1 MAGKM
6 KFIKQKKWLIFGVVA
21 TFFAWRIIVVNI
33 AQHLESENSPA
44 AVAWGPHSSQ
54 ALMIA
59 AFDIA
64 NTDTKRAREV
74 AEQVVFYNPVSGRGF
89 WLLARFLELE
99 GNLTLGKNAAKMA
112 HFLAPK
118 DAGVQLPLGAFWM
131 RRGLPVQAIT
141 HWGAAIESNAKL
153 TKTLFPVMLQ
163 IVDMPQSRIAAAEAL
178 AKVPGWWDGFFMY
191 AMKNTTQ
198 EDTLKAMYL
207 ARSDK
212 ISHEQRR
219 AYIDHLLAVGYYT
232 DAYFVWL
239 NGLQGA
245 QLAALGNI
253 YDGGFEQILDD
264 EGFGWRPNLSK
275 GFMLAAEPTYGH
287 TGKKAL
293 HIAFQQRLSSRELI
307 RQFLM
312 LDAGSYRFKGNSR
325 VDNLNAGKGVRWE
338 IQCADKDGRA
348 LLLSSEPYIGTDGW
362 NKFDMEFTIPA
373 EQCEVQAL
381 RLQLNAGN
389 DFEETPFS
397 GSVWFD
403 ELEITKV
410 D

>member
-312 LDAGSYRFKGNSR
+312 LDAGNYRFKGNSR
-325 VDNLNAGKGVRWE
+325 LDNLNAGKGVRWE

>member
-1 MAGKM
+1 M
-6 KFIKQKKWLIFGVVA
+6 KLIKQKKWLIFGVVA
-21 TFFAWRIIVVNI
+21 TFFAWRIIVVNV

-44 AVAWGPHSSQ
+44 AVAWGPNSPQ

-74 AEQVVFYNPVSGRGF
+74 AEKAVFYNPVNGRGF

-99 GNLTLGKNAAKMA
+99 GNLTLAKNAAKMA
-112 HFLAPK
+112 NFLAPK

-131 RRGLPVQAIT
+131 RRGLPVQAMN
-141 HWGAAIESNAKL
+141 HWGAAIESNARL
-153 TKTLFPVMLQ
+153 TKTLFPVMLK
-163 IVDMPQSRIAAAEAL
+163 IVDMPQSRNAAAEAL
-178 AKVPGWWDGFFMY
+178 AKAPGWWDSFFMY

-212 ISHEQRR
+212 INHEQRR

-287 TGKKAL
+287 AGKKAL

-307 RQFLM
+307 KQFLM
-312 LDAGSYRFKGNSR
+312 LDAGNYRFKGNSR
-325 VDNLNAGKGVRWE
+325 VDNLNAGKGVRWK
-338 IQCADKDGRA
+338 IHCADKDSKA
-348 LLLSSEPYIGTDGW
+348 LLSSSEPYIGTDNW
-362 NKFDMEFTIPA
+362 NRFDIEFTIPA
-373 EQCEVQAL
+373 EKCEVQAL
-381 RLQLNAGN
+381 RLQLDAGN
-389 DFEETPFS
+389 GFEVTPFS

>member
-1 MAGKM
+1 M
-6 KFIKQKKWLIFGVVA
+6 KFIKQRKWLIFGVVA

-33 AQHLESENSPA
+33 AQHLESENSQA
-44 AVAWGPHSSQ
+44 ALAWGPSSPQ

-59 AFDIA
+59 ASDIA

-74 AEQVVFYNPVSGRGF
+74 AEQSVFYNPVSGRGF
-89 WLLARFLELE
+89 WMLARFLELE
-99 GNLTLGKNAAKMA
+99 GNLTLAKNAAKMA

-118 DAGVQLPLGAFWM
+118 DAFVQLPLGSFWM
-131 RRGLPVQAIT
+131 RRGLHVEAVT
-141 HWGAAIESNAKL
+141 HWGAAIESNARL
-153 TKTLFPVMLQ
+153 TKTLYPVMLQ
-163 IVDMPQSRIAAAEAL
+163 IVDASLSRKEAAEAL
-178 AKVPGWWDGFFMY
+178 AKAPGWWGGFFMY

-198 EDTLKAMYL
+198 EETLKALYL
-207 ARSDK
+207 ARGDK
-212 ISHEQRR
+212 INHEERR

-239 NGLQGA
+239 NGLQTT
-245 QLAALGNI
+245 QLTALGNI
-253 YDGGFEQILDD
+253 YDGGFEQTLDD
-264 EGFGWRPNLSK
+264 EGFGWRPNVSK
-275 GFMLAAEPTYGH
+275 GFMLAPEPTYGH
-287 TGKKAL
+287 IGKKAL
-293 HIAFQQRLSSRELI
+293 HIAFQQRLSSRELL

-312 LDAGSYRFKGNSR
+312 LDAGNYRFKGNSR
-325 VDNLNAGKGVRWE
+325 VDNLYAGKGVRWE
-338 IQCADKDGRA
+338 IHCAEKDGKA
-348 LLLSSEPYIGTDGW
+348 LLLSSEPYISTDGW

-373 EQCEVQAL
+373 EKCEVQAL

-403 ELEITKV
+403 ELEIMKV